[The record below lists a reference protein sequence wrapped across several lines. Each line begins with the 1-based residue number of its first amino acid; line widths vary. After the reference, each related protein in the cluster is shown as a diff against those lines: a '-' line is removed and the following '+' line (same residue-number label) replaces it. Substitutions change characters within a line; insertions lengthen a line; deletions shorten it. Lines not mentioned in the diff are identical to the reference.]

1 VRNPPDIWVQKDGA
15 FEPIVSTAEFLSA
28 QKLLDARNRRWADD
42 EMLERLRELLRTTG
56 RLSNRIIDK
65 AESIPR
71 SQSYTRRF
79 GGLIRA
85 YALIG
90 WTPERDCNY
99 VQAYMIVRAHRTR
112 LIDSIEQQVNKVGGS
127 LTFCKRRRLL
137 TINNEV
143 PVLVRVARCYK
154 RTPGVQWRIN
164 LRHSR
169 EPTFLLLAR
178 LNLGGESI
186 IDYYLL
192 PTKDISVNRLRIGQA
207 NLATLENYRF
217 DDLDS
222 FYTLCTKRQGGK
234 LLGGG

>member
-1 VRNPPDIWVQKDGA
+1 
-15 FEPIVSTAEFLSA
+15 VSTVDFLSA

-42 EMLERLRELLRTTG
+42 EMLERLRELLRATE

-71 SQSYTRRF
+71 SQSYTTRF

-90 WTPERDCNY
+90 WTPERDCNF
-99 VQAYMIVRAHRTR
+99 VQANLIVRAHRTR

-143 PVLVRVARCYK
+143 TVLVRVAHCYK
-154 RTPGVQWRIN
+154 KTPGVQ
-164 LRHSR
+164 
-169 EPTFLLLAR
+169 
-178 LNLGGESI
+178 
-186 IDYYLL
+186 
-192 PTKDISVNRLRIGQA
+192 
-207 NLATLENYRF
+207 
-217 DDLDS
+217 
-222 FYTLCTKRQGGK
+222 
-234 LLGGG
+234 